1 MADLRPTRRTILKG
15 ATAVTAAA
23 AAPKALFAQE
33 QGDVIVV
40 GAGLS
45 GLYSAMLLEEV
56 GYKVTVLE
64 ASDQVGGRVQT
75 RDIAGRPQELGASDI
90 GIMYARVIDMVER
103 LGLERIPT
111 DIDVRPP
118 SYHVRGQLVRAE
130 DWEASSV
137 NLTEGDERA
146 VLPMMLENTYLF
158 KSNSFT
164 ELEDWLSPNNAALDI
179 PFSEFL
185 KSHGASDE
193 ALRLINVTSNCVDIT
208 RFSTLAALRDFTR
221 LRFGGF
227 SDPSKD
233 QYDPMTITKV
243 KGGNQRLPEAM
254 AAALSSQVQ
263 LNSPVRSIERNASGV
278 EVTVRGDKRYEADF
292 LVVASSLHALKQIAF
307 EPGLPPAHA
316 AAVAQMEY
324 YPTTKFYLH
333 PTAPYW
339 DDDGFEPTLWTDTEI
354 ERSFALV
361 EKDGSI
367 ESILMWING
376 AGALAI
382 DRMSIEDAKRYVLDK
397 MAELRPASKGKLEV
411 IHHHAWSQ
419 DPYIGGCGHL
429 YGPGQVTQLAE
440 ELPKPVDRIHFAG
453 EHTRRLEFGMESA
466 MASAERVFGEILDA
480 S

>member
-1 MADLRPTRRTILKG
+1 MPDLIPTRRSILKG
-15 ATAVTAAA
+15 VTAATA
-23 AAPKALFAQE
+23 ALATPRALFAQE

-45 GLYSAMLLEEV
+45 GLYSALLLEEV

-111 DIDVRPP
+111 DINVRPP

-130 DWEASSV
+130 DWEASPA
-137 NLTEGDERA
+137 NLTVGDERV
-146 VLPMMLENTYLF
+146 VLPPMLENTYLF
-158 KSNSFT
+158 KSNTFT
-164 ELEDWLSPNNAALDI
+164 ELEDWLQPQHAALDI
-179 PFSEFL
+179 PLTDFFR
-185 KSHGASDE
+185 SHGASDE
-193 ALRLINVTSNCVDIT
+193 ALRLMNVSSNCMDMSQ
-208 RFSTLAALRDFTR
+208 FSTLAALRDFTR

-254 AAALSSQVQ
+254 AAALSSEVQ
-263 LNSPVRSIERNASGV
+263 LNSPVQTIAQDAGGV
-278 EVTVRGDKRYEADF
+278 EVTIRDGTRYKADF
-292 LVVASSLHALKQIAF
+292 IVVAASLHALKQVSF
-307 EPGLPPAHA
+307 EPGLPPAQA
-316 AAVAQMEY
+316 AAIAQTDY

-339 DDDGFEPTLWTDTEI
+339 EDDGFEPTLWTDTEI

-361 EKDGSI
+361 EKDSSI
-367 ESILMWING
+367 DSILMWING

-382 DRMSIEDAKRYVLDK
+382 DRMSVEEAKKFVLDK

-419 DPYIGGCGHL
+419 DPFIGGCGHL

-440 ELPKPVDRIHFAG
+440 EIPKPVDHIHFAG

>member
-1 MADLRPTRRTILKG
+1 MLDLRPTRRNILKA
-15 ATAVTAAA
+15 ATATTAAL

-33 QGDVIVV
+33 QANVIVV
-40 GAGLS
+40 GGGLS
-45 GLYSAMLLEEV
+45 GLYSALLLEEV

-64 ASDQVGGRVQT
+64 ASSQVGGRVQT

-111 DIDVRPP
+111 DISVRPP
-118 SYHVRGQLVRAE
+118 SYIVRGQLVRGE
-130 DWEASSV
+130 DWEASPA
-137 NLTEGDERA
+137 NLTVGEERA
-146 VLPMMLENTYLF
+146 VLPPMLENTYLF
-158 KSNSFT
+158 KSNTFT
-164 ELEDWLSPNNAALDI
+164 ELEEWLLPEHAALDI
-179 PFSEFL
+179 PLSDFFR
-185 KSHGASDE
+185 SHGASDE
-193 ALRLINVTSNCVDIT
+193 ALRLMNVSSNCMDMSQ
-208 RFSTLAALRDFTR
+208 FSALAALRDFTR

-254 AAALSSQVQ
+254 AAALSSEVR
-263 LNSPVRSIERNASGV
+263 LNSPVQTISHEGSGV
-278 EVTVRGDKRYEADF
+278 EITVRDGTTYKADF
-292 LVVASSLHALKQIAF
+292 IVVAASLHALKQVSF

-316 AAVAQMEY
+316 AAIAQMAY
-324 YPTTKFYLH
+324 RPTTKFYLH

-339 DDDGFEPTLWTDTEI
+339 EEDGFEPTLWTDTEL

-376 AGALAI
+376 AGAQVI
-382 DRMSIEDAKRYVLDK
+382 DRMPVEEAKQYVLNT
-397 MAELRPASKGKLEV
+397 MAKLRPASKGKLEV
-411 IHHHAWSQ
+411 IFHHAWGQ
-419 DPYIGGCGHL
+419 DPLIGGCSHL

-440 ELPKPVDRIHFAG
+440 EIPKPVGRVYFAG

-466 MASAERVFGEILDA
+466 MASAERVFGEILEA